1 MLRIRHGAV
10 LLLMLFILMG
20 CGGSTP
26 SDTSTSSATPTT
38 EVKSTPL
45 TADLTE
51 SLQKG
56 IGVDGAYPFAN
67 SEDPDTP
74 IWMSS
79 ADLLVNEHIDADSRY
94 QHIEKFD
101 GDAFVNLQNRLKKS
115 KYIVYWITAYW
126 NESWFDLKG
135 MQALL
140 DKGYVL
146 VFNYWYFADELA
158 GGLPSNEKVQAYYE
172 HNKKVVEYLSQLN
185 GKKLIIMEPEFNKWS
200 VVTHPTQ
207 EDQEAFAD
215 MLGGA
220 IDTLRAGISDVA
232 FSLSMMDTGVRDASV
247 SFAACGYSP
256 CSKGDLDMW
265 KRSETIYKRLGDR
278 LDFISFSEMLG
289 QFSRDY
295 EHPIKDDGTPNPRSY
310 TNTELGI
317 EDLPE
322 RLVNLVNYLQETYAK
337 PIFLSHIALATAT
350 WEDAN
355 GDDVVQ
361 TDEVNASGWQP
372 EVDNFYMKLKD
383 RSGDLL
389 EGGLFGLASMKLF
402 DNPQQDINGYQYFL
416 QNEYHL
422 GLISTSAVDGV
433 DKYLKGDIHFKGTV
447 FEGLFDEM

>member
-1 MLRIRHGAV
+1 MEMLRIRNVVV
-10 LLLMLFILMG
+10 LMMLFILMG

-26 SDTSTSSATPTT
+26 SDTSSTLTTT
-38 EVKSTPL
+38 EVTTPL
-45 TADLTE
+45 TTDLTG

-67 SEDPDTP
+67 SEDPDNP

-79 ADLLVNEHIDADSRY
+79 ADLLLNEHINTDSRY
-94 QHIEKFD
+94 QSIEKFD
-101 GDAFVNLQNRLKKS
+101 GEAFVNLQNRLKES
-115 KYIVYWITAYW
+115 QYIVYWITSYW

-146 VFNYWYFADELA
+146 VFNYWYFADALD
-158 GGLPSNEKVQAYYE
+158 GGLPNDEQVQAYYE
-172 HNKKVVEYLSQLN
+172 HNKKVVKYLSQLK
-185 GKKLIIMEPEFNKWS
+185 GKKLIIMEPEFNKQS
-200 VVTHPTQ
+200 VVTNPSTQ
-207 EDQEAFAD
+207 DQEAFAD

-247 SFAACGYSP
+247 SYSACGYSP

-295 EHPIKDDGTPNPRSY
+295 KKPTKDDGTPNPRSY

-317 EDLPE
+317 DDLPE
-322 RLVNLVNYLQETYAK
+322 RLVNLVNYLQETYEK
-337 PIFLSHIALATAT
+337 PVFLSHIALATAT

-372 EVDNFYMKLKD
+372 EVDTFYIELKK

-422 GLISTSAVDGV
+422 GLVSTSAVDGV
-433 DKYLKGDIHFKGTV
+433 DTYLKGDIHFKGTV
-447 FEGLFDEM
+447 FEGLFNEI